1 MDGVSEVTS
10 AGTVNLF
17 VCYPHSFVVNLS
29 KYGFWYIPNKIR

>member
-10 AGTVNLF
+10 AGTVF